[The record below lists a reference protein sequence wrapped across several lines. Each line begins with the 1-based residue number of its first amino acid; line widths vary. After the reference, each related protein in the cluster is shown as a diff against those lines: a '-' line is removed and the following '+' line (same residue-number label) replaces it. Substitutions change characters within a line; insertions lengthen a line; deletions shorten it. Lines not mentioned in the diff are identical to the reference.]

1 LRCPLSKYTVLPLQI
16 FDWAKR
22 PQDDFAAIASA
33 AIIVILGLML
43 VLNALALIVRARLSR
58 HIQW

>member
-1 LRCPLSKYTVLPLQI
+1 VVL
-16 FDWAKR
+16 
-22 PQDDFAAIASA
+22 
-33 AIIVILGLML
+33 ILMF

>member
-1 LRCPLSKYTVLPLQI
+1 
-16 FDWAKR
+16 
-22 PQDDFAAIASA
+22 
-33 AIIVILGLML
+33 VILVLML